1 MMRRQSVR
9 SEMCWNREGGVGI
22 PCVRLVDGMLAPCGY
37 CILWR
42 CAALSPRERKDGYRI
57 PSVATQTLSVPS

>member
-1 MMRRQSVR
+1 MMRCQSVR
-9 SEMCWNREGGVGI
+9 GEVGCNREGGVGI

-42 CAALSPRERKDGYRI
+42 YAALSPREPKDE
-57 PSVATQTLSVPS
+57 